1 MEWQATA
8 VDTSTDSTT
17 VNDDPTLVKGVFVNT
32 TLSNHAV
39 VIKDG
44 STAKYT
50 IPAKSSISAQRMT
63 HPYSSSKRFRLSMFI
78 LYPLLSG
85 LHIVFICRVFAP
97 CQRLP

>member
-50 IPAKSSISAQRMT
+50 IPAQATAGTRYEFGPTMFATSLVVDPDDSSTGNIT
-63 HPYSSSKRFRLSMFI
+63 VEWVNLEPDKR
-78 LYPLLSG
+78 
-85 LHIVFICRVFAP
+85 
-97 CQRLP
+97 